1 MSTPL
6 RSPRAPRTRSAFGA
20 AFLSLIFP
28 GLGHAY
34 AGAWARALGFAA
46 IPLLAIAAGAGIALR
61 GDKFTVVA
69 AFASPNVL
77 NGILVANVLAFLYR
91 AAAAVDAWNVARFLN
106 SADAA
111 GDGRLGRARIALNP
125 LSVAGLAAVMLV
137 IAGGH
142 LAVWRYDTLAL
153 SVVNCL
159 NPDTADA
166 SCDTGNANATP
177 NPSDVVPTGSGLA
190 SGQQGGIATDSPIPT
205 PISTGGSGVSAP
217 TLPPWDGTSRL
228 NILLVGTDQRTESQ
242 ATFNTDTMIVV
253 SIDPKTKQVAMLQLP
268 RDTAGVPVPPA
279 AQAVWGSTY
288 NAKINSWFAANQ
300 NLSLWP
306 GKTATA
312 RGFAALKSI
321 LGNLYGLNIQY
332 YVKVDFNGFV
342 QAVDTLGGVQVNVQ
356 IPVAED
362 DFPLTDQIKT
372 RVYIPAGPQ
381 EMDGQQALV
390 YARSR
395 HGSNDFDRGHRQ
407 QRVILSFKNELDP
420 QSVFQNLTGL
430 VSALKN
436 AVKTDVPINDAQT
449 MGQLLQLASQI
460 DTKSIRSYV
469 FAPPYFA
476 TDMYPL
482 TGGRDGR
489 VLIKTAE
496 IQTAVREAFS
506 LSPSLL
512 ALRDT
517 LSGEGAHV
525 WVEDGN
531 NGMGLAGNN
540 AQYLDYFGMDA
551 SAPTK
556 LAPATP
562 QTTTITVYNGAETR
576 LAATIKY
583 LQSIYK
589 VTVKTAKDP
598 TVSADIVIVIGRD
611 GQSLAVPSVG

>member
-1 MSTPL
+1 MSTPS

-46 IPLLAIAAGAGIALR
+46 LPLLAIAAGAGVALR
-61 GDKFTVVA
+61 GDKFQLVA
-69 AFASPNVL
+69 FFANPSVL
-77 NGILVANVLAFLYR
+77 NGILIANVVTFLYR
-91 AAAAVDAWNVARFLN
+91 VAAAVDAWNVARFLN
-106 SADAA
+106 ARDAS
-111 GDGRLGRARIALNP
+111 GDGRLGRARMPLNP
-125 LSVAGLAAVMLV
+125 LSIAGLAAIVLVM
-137 IAGGH
+137 AGAH
-142 LAVWRYDTLAL
+142 LAVWRYDALAL
-153 SVVNCL
+153 SVVQCL

-166 SCDTGNANATP
+166 SCDSGDNATP
-177 NPSDVVPTGSGLA
+177 NPSDVLPSGSG
-190 SGQQGGIATDSPIPT
+190 SGIPSNLATDTPLPT
-205 PISTGGSGVSAP
+205 PIGSDTGVTPAP
-217 TLPPWDGTSRL
+217 TMPPWDGTSRL
-228 NILLVGTDQRTESQ
+228 NILLVGTDQRSESQ

-268 RDTAGVPVPPA
+268 RDTAGVPVPPV
-279 AQAVWGSTY
+279 AQSVWGSTY
-288 NAKINSWFAANQ
+288 NSKINSWFAANEH
-300 NLSLWP
+300 LSLWP

-312 RGFAALKSI
+312 KGFAALKSI
-321 LGNLYGLNIQY
+321 LGNLYGLQIQY
-332 YVKVDFNGFV
+332 YVKVDFAGFV
-342 QAVDTLGGVQVNVQ
+342 DAVDTLGGVQVNVQ

-381 EMDGQQALV
+381 EMTGQEALV

-407 QRVILSFKNELDP
+407 QRVIVSLRNQLDP
-420 QSVFQNLTGL
+420 QTVFQNLTGL
-430 VSALKN
+430 VSALR
-436 AVKTDVPINDAQT
+436 KTFQTDIPVGDTQT

-489 VLIKTAE
+489 VLINTSRV
-496 IQTAVREAFS
+496 QGAVRQAFS

-517 LSGEGAHV
+517 LSGEGAQV
-525 WVEDGN
+525 WVQ
-531 NGMGLAGNN
+531 NGRGLADHAGNN
-540 AQYLDYFGMDA
+540 AAYLDYYGMDA
-551 SAPTK
+551 SALTK
-556 LAPATP
+556 SATSSP
-562 QTTTITVYNGAETR
+562 SHTTVTVYNGAEKH

-583 LQSIYK
+583 LQNLYN
-589 VTVKTAKDP
+589 VTVVTVTDP
-598 TVSADIVIVIGRD
+598 TVKADVVIVIGRD
-611 GQSLAVPSVG
+611 GRDLAVPTVG

>member
-1 MSTPL
+1 MSTPS
-6 RSPRAPRTRSAFGA
+6 RPPRAPRARSAFGA

-34 AGAWARALGFAA
+34 AGAWGRALGFAA
-46 IPLLAIAAGAGIALR
+46 VPVLALAAIAGIALH
-61 GDKFTVVA
+61 GDKFTFLA
-69 AFASPNVL
+69 LFASPDVL
-77 NGILVANVLAFLYR
+77 NNLLIVNIVVFLYR
-91 AAAAVDAWNVARFLN
+91 AAAAADAWNVARFLN
-106 SADAA
+106 SADRS

-125 LSVAGLAAVMLV
+125 LSAAGLAAVVLV
-137 IAGGH
+137 IAGAH
-142 LAVWRYDTLAL
+142 VAVWRYDTLAL

-166 SCDTGNANATP
+166 SCDSGTANATP
-177 NPSDVVPTGSGLA
+177 NPSDVVPTGSGLG
-190 SGQQGGIATDSPIPT
+190 SGAPGAATDSPIPT
-205 PISTGGSGVSAP
+205 PMGTSAGNTTAP

-228 NILLVGTDQRTESQ
+228 NILLVGTDQRTENQ

-268 RDTAGVPVPPA
+268 RDTAGVPVPA
-279 AQAVWGSTY
+279 VAQGVWGSTY

-300 NLSLWP
+300 NLSMWP
-306 GKTATA
+306 GKTTTA

-321 LGNLYGLNIQY
+321 LGSLFGITIQY
-332 YVKVDFNGFV
+332 YVKVDFAGFV
-342 QAVDTLGGVQVNVQ
+342 QAVDTLGGVNVNVQ

-407 QRVILSFKNELDP
+407 QRLILSVKDELDP
-420 QSVFQNLTGL
+420 QTVFQNLTGL
-430 VSALKN
+430 VAALRHTFQ
-436 AVKTDVPINDAQT
+436 TDIPVNDAQT

-469 FAPPYFA
+469 FSPPYFA

-482 TGGRDGR
+482 TGGKDGR
-489 VLIKTAE
+489 VLINTARV
-496 IQTAVREAFS
+496 QSAVKQAFS
-506 LSPSLL
+506 ISPSLL

-517 LSGEGAHV
+517 LSGEGAQV
-525 WVEDGN
+525 WVQDGK

-540 AQYLDYFGMDA
+540 AQYLDYFGIDA
-551 SAPTK
+551 SAPTA
-556 LAPATP
+556 LAPQTP
-562 QTTTITVYNGAETR
+562 QQTTITVYNGAEGR
-576 LAATIKY
+576 LSATIKY
-583 LQSIYK
+583 LQNLYHVSA
-589 VTVKTAKDP
+589 TMAANPSVK
-598 TVSADIVIVIGRD
+598 ADIVIVIGRD
-611 GQSLAVPSVG
+611 GRNLAIPSVG

>member
-1 MSTPL
+1 MSTPS

-20 AFLSLIFP
+20 AFLSLLFP

-34 AGAWARALGFAA
+34 AGAWGRALGFAA
-46 IPLLAIAAGAGIALR
+46 LPLLAIAASAGIAL
-61 GDKFTVVA
+61 GSDKFKLLA
-69 AFASPNVL
+69 AFASPDVL
-77 NGILVANVLAFLYR
+77 RNLQLVNAVVFLYR

-106 SADAA
+106 AA
-111 GDGRLGRARIALNP
+111 ERSGGGRLGRPRIAVNP
-125 LSVAGLAAVMLV
+125 LSIAGLVAVVLV

-142 LAVWRYDTLAL
+142 VVVYRYDALAQ

-166 SCDTGNANATP
+166 SCDTGTANASP
-177 NPSDVVPTGSGLA
+177 NPSDVVPSGSALP
-190 SGQQGGIATDSPIPT
+190 SGVATDSPIPT
-205 PISTGGSGVSAP
+205 PISGNTGGTQAP

-228 NILLVGTDQRTESQ
+228 NILLVGTDQRTENASS
-242 ATFNTDTMIVV
+242 FNTDTMIVV

-268 RDTAGVPVPPA
+268 RDTTGVPVPAA
-279 AQAVWGSTY
+279 AQRLWGSTY

-300 NLSLWP
+300 NRTDLWP
-306 GKTATA
+306 GKTTTA

-321 LGNLYGLNIQY
+321 LGNLYGITIQY
-332 YVKVDFNGFV
+332 YVKVDFSGFV
-342 QAVDTLGGVQVNVQ
+342 QAVDTLGGVNINVQ

-381 EMDGQQALV
+381 EMNGQQALI

-407 QRVILSFKNELDP
+407 QRVVLSLKDELDP
-420 QSVFQNLTGL
+420 QTVFQNLPGL

-436 AVKTDVPINDAQT
+436 TVKTDIPITDTQT

-460 DTKSIRSYV
+460 DIKSVRSYV
-469 FAPPYFA
+469 FSPPYYA
-476 TDMYPL
+476 TDMWGPS
-482 TGGRDGR
+482 GGTNSNVIINTAR
-489 VLIKTAE
+489 VQA
-496 IQTAVREAFS
+496 AVKQAFS

-517 LSGEGAHV
+517 LSGEAASV
-525 WVEDGN
+525 WVEDGK
-531 NGMGLAGNN
+531 GGLGLAGNN
-540 AQYLDYFGMDA
+540 AAYLDYYGMDA

-556 LAPATP
+556 LAPSTP
-562 QTTTITVYNGAETR
+562 ATTTITVYNGAETR
-576 LAATIKY
+576 LTETIKY
-583 LQSIYK
+583 LEHVYK
-589 VTVKTAKDP
+589 VTVKTATDP
-598 TVSADIVIVIGRD
+598 SVKADIVIVIGRD
-611 GQSLAVPSVG
+611 GRTLAVPIVG